1 MADLPAAAADV
12 RIGSMNLRGQGLSAD
27 RGRDLAVAVAFSL
40 ARHSRASCRI
50 DHLTLRL
57 PAAVL
62 TAGVGID
69 HGIIAAAIGRRGSTA
84 DA

>member
-1 MADLPAAAADV
+1 MADRRAAATDAQ
-12 RIGSMNLRGQGLSAD
+12 IGVMNLRGQGLSAD
-27 RGRDLAVAVAFSL
+27 RGRDLAVAVAFAL
-40 ARHSRASCRI
+40 ARQSRASGRI

-57 PAAVL
+57 PAAVF
-62 TAGVGID
+62 TANGGID